1 MPAAP
6 APSARPIW
14 PVAAIVMAGAVTYA
28 NGLGHPFIFDDSSA
42 IVDNPTIRALRTSAL
57 GGPFQLPTAGR
68 PLVNV
73 AFAVN
78 YALGGVE
85 PWGYHAVNLGLHVM
99 CAVLLFALL
108 RRLLQFQRVEPY
120 VAGSETPI
128 AAAVATI
135 WVVHPLNSEIVNYAA
150 QRTEV
155 MMALA
160 FLLTLYCGVQ
170 AIGSGRRSLWE
181 SLSVTACAAGMAC
194 KESMIVAP
202 VMMLLVDATLDTG
215 SIAKAVRRRPV
226 YYAALFA
233 SWLVLA
239 ALVLEGPRW
248 RSAGFSSGVSWWVYL
263 INQAPVIA
271 RYLLLTFWP
280 ASLVLDYGEPAA
292 LTFAAVT
299 PSFILVPLLVLCTIV
314 CWFRAP
320 LPALLG
326 TWFFVTLAPTSSVIP
341 IATEVAAERRMY
353 LPVIAVLTMVVFAGR
368 AAVQAIRPA
377 RLRDA
382 AFAAGAAVV
391 VCGLAVCT
399 IHRNSEYASPLQI
412 WQTSVDRF
420 PTGRS
425 HYNLG
430 LELKAAGRRQE
441 AIAQYEAA
449 QATSADAHYAMGF
462 ELDEDGRHPQA
473 ITEYQAFIAM
483 KPLDVN
489 VPRAYHQIGRD
500 LMLLG
505 RRDEAIAAFREVLA
519 RSPHDIDALGGI
531 ADVQIAQEQWSDA
544 VATYLEYLRVNP
556 SNSSARFNLG
566 LSLLHLSRFEDA
578 VKVFADLVGAEPR
591 NVAVRVNLGTALA
604 ALGRRAEAVRT
615 LGQAAQLET
624 DPDGR
629 RSITALIDEIQSEV
643 ETPAK

>member
-1 MPAAP
+1 
-6 APSARPIW
+6 
-14 PVAAIVMAGAVTYA
+14 VAAIVMAGAVAYA
-28 NGLGHPFIFDDSSA
+28 NALGHPFIFDDSAA
-42 IVDNPTIRALRTSAL
+42 IVDNPSIRALRTSAL

-78 YALGGVE
+78 YALGGVA

-108 RRLLQFQRVEPY
+108 RRLLQVQRVEPY

-150 QRTEV
+150 QRTEA

-160 FLLTLYCGVQ
+160 FLLTLYCGAQ
-170 AIGSGRRSLWE
+170 AIGSGRRFLWE

-194 KESMIVAP
+194 KESMIAAP
-202 VMMLLVDATLDTG
+202 VMMLLVDATLNAG
-215 SIAKAVRRRPV
+215 SIAKALRRRPV

-239 ALVLEGPRW
+239 ALILEGPRW

-263 INQAPVIA
+263 LNQAPMIA

-280 ASLVLDYGEPAA
+280 ASLVLDYGEPVA
-292 LTFAAVT
+292 LTLAAVT
-299 PSFILVPLLVLCTIV
+299 PSFILISLLVLCTIV

-320 LPALLG
+320 LLALLG
-326 TWFFVTLAPTSSVIP
+326 TWFFVTLAPTSSIVP
-341 IATEVAAERRMY
+341 IATEAGAERRMY
-353 LPVIAVLTMVVFAGR
+353 LPVIAVLTIVVFAGR
-368 AAVQAIRPA
+368 AAVQRVQPA
-377 RLRDA
+377 RLRQA
-382 AFAAGAAVV
+382 VFATGAAVV
-391 VCGLAVCT
+391 VCGLAACT
-399 IHRNSEYASPLQI
+399 IHRNSEYASPLRI
-412 WQTSVDRF
+412 WQTAVSRF

-430 LELKAAGRRQE
+430 LELRAAGRRQE

-449 QATSADAHYAMGF
+449 LATNADAHYAMGF
-462 ELDEDGRHPQA
+462 ELDEDGRHHEA
-473 ITEYQAFIAM
+473 IAQYQAFVAM

-500 LMLLG
+500 LIALG
-505 RRDEAIAAFREVLA
+505 RRDEAVAAFREVLA
-519 RSPHDIDALGGI
+519 RSPHNVDALGGI

-544 VATYLEYLRVNP
+544 AATYLEYLRVNP
-556 SNSSARFNLG
+556 SNSNARFNLG
-566 LSLLHLSRFEDA
+566 LALLHLTRFEEA

-591 NVAVRVNLGTALA
+591 NVGARVNLGTALA
-604 ALGRRAEAVRT
+604 SLGRRDEAVRT
-615 LGQAAQLET
+615 LGQAAQIET

-629 RSITALIDEIQSEV
+629 RSITMLIDEISVSRRDAGEV
-643 ETPAK
+643 DGASK